1 MVSLT
6 NKTFI
11 YPQQDL
17 QYKAYICKGNNGLLM
32 KSILKTRP
40 WWSIRGYNEVES
52 CNLVW
57 TEWKKSKIINKL
69 PSKERRYGLPYKKE
83 TDIHSGLRKR

>member
-1 MVSLT
+1 MHSKPIHRDSFKNTNDEKKSSYFNKFREFQLVVSLS
-6 NKTFI
+6 NKILI

-57 TEWKKSKIINKL
+57 T
-69 PSKERRYGLPYKKE
+69 
-83 TDIHSGLRKR
+83 